1 MDDEMMDDEE
11 YAIKGNVEFVRLY
24 FDEDYNE
31 LRVEDV
37 GTFDVGDT
45 KESFIKTWD
54 KHIQPLLSNDLSKG
68 IGSWYYR
75 KDQLEELYFDLCG
88 FFYVD
93 EEEDK

>member
-1 MDDEMMDDEE
+1 MMDDEE
-11 YAIKGNVEFVRLY
+11 YAVKGNVEFVRLY

-31 LRVEDV
+31 LRVKDV

-45 KESFIKTWD
+45 KESFKEAWD
-54 KHIQPLLSNDLSKG
+54 KHIAPLLDNDLERG

-93 EEEDK
+93 EEEDE